1 MSATKGG
8 IADSTSIV
16 QRIDRLPLTRYL
28 VFVALVAS
36 TGYFFDIFDID
47 TISVTIAPI
56 KHILSL
62 TPLLTTLTIA
72 MAFIGMF
79 FGSILF
85 GRWADKHGRKPM
97 FTTTLLII
105 AIGSLLTFFVSFQP
119 NITTLWITRLITG
132 FGIGGDLPII
142 WAYMGELVPT
152 RYRGRYYGMAMI
164 VGVLSIPAVSFLAT
178 GLLSVSLNLWGY
190 VFLVGAVIAIAI
202 WPLRAI
208 IPESP
213 RWYLAHGYREKAE
226 EGIREIETK
235 VHATYKK
242 PLPDYEK
249 PATPYI
255 ISEEKT
261 PVKDLFAKKLRART
275 ASAIL
280 VWIFQTWAFYG
291 FTAFLPLLLVAK
303 GYTIVHATLF
313 ASIGYVGGFLG
324 PVIVSFISDK
334 FERKNLLIIYSALAG
349 IFAVSLGFTPGGIVA
364 LVILMAFLV
373 NIFEQAWA
381 TTLYAYI
388 PELFPVRSRASGGGL
403 ANAFG
408 RGFNVIGLLVIGVAL
423 TGSTAAQLS
432 FVGLSWLGCVIVLAL
447 AGVATSRKTLE
458 EITEEGPPTITKTS

>member
-1 MSATKGG
+1 MSEQGF
-8 IADSTSIV
+8 ADSTNIV

-56 KHILSL
+56 KHVLAL

-97 FTTTLLII
+97 FTITLIII
-105 AIGSLLTFFVSFQP
+105 AIGSLLTFLVSFQP
-119 NITTLWITRLITG
+119 NIATLWITRLITG

-164 VGVLSIPAVSFLAT
+164 IGVLSIPAVSFLAT
-178 GLLSVSLNLWGY
+178 GLLSISLNLWGY
-190 VFLVGAVIAIAI
+190 VFLVGAIIAMAI

-213 RWYLAHGYREKAE
+213 RWYLSHGYKDKAE
-226 EGIREIETK
+226 EGIKEIEAK
-235 VHATYKK
+235 IRATYKK
-242 PLPDYEK
+242 PLPVYEK
-249 PATPYI
+249 PQTPYL

-261 PVKDLFAKKLRART
+261 PVRDLFTKKLRKRT
-275 ASAIL
+275 VSAIL
-280 VWIFQTWAFYG
+280 AWIFQTWAFYG

-313 ASIGYVGGFLG
+313 ASIGYAGGFLG
-324 PVIVSFISDK
+324 PVIVSLISDK
-334 FERKNLLIIYSALAG
+334 FERKNLLMIYAALAG
-349 IFAVSLGFTPGGIVA
+349 IFAVSMGFTPGGIVA
-364 LVILMAFLV
+364 LIIVFAFLV

-381 TTLYAYI
+381 TTLYSYV
-388 PELFPVRSRASGGGL
+388 PELFPAKSRASGGGL

-408 RGFNVIGLLVIGVAL
+408 RGFNVIGLFVIGVAL
-423 TGSTAAQLS
+423 AGSTGAQLS
-432 FVGLSWLGCVIVLAL
+432 FVGLSWLGCVLVLL
-447 AGVATSRKTLE
+447 VAGVATSKKTLE
-458 EITEEGPPTITKTS
+458 DISEERPPALTH